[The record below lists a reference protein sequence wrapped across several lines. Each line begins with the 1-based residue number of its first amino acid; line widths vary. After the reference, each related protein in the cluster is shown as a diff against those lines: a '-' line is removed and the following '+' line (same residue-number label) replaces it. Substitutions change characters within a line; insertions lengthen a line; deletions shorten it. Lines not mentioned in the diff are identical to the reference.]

1 MKWRSLCYLRWGVK
15 SFERSALSLRHLKG
29 HSTEGRWMCQHS
41 LRTADMCYLVQRHD
55 ILNTDRYVVFSPIPS
70 LLSVGQLRLTVKV
83 LQFRTVALC
92 LSLLRPTGKRRE
104 TTSSAVLNCQVV
116 SHVMDGNW
124 SFGSRSTSPAN
135 MGADR
140 RCPRVASV

>member
-1 MKWRSLCYLRWGVK
+1 
-15 SFERSALSLRHLKG
+15 
-29 HSTEGRWMCQHS
+29 
-41 LRTADMCYLVQRHD
+41 MCYLVQRHD

-116 SHVMDGNW
+116 SHVMDGN
-124 SFGSRSTSPAN
+124 
-135 MGADR
+135 
-140 RCPRVASV
+140 